1 MEPEQLPGKC
11 QIKQAKQ
18 EDLMKVDI
26 QQFGMTLFFLWGG
39 YQLSNDYQH
48 LAVTTMQWSE
58 MSAIQNKALT
68 KKVLQAQL
76 VIREKTNCHLSVQYD
91 TIREIVKVPFYT
103 LKQIWSTAEVI
114 LENYEIPR

>member
-1 MEPEQLPGKC
+1 MAPEQLPGKC

-68 KKVLQAQL
+68 KKEKYFKLNWLYVKRQIVTYQCSTIQL
-76 VIREKTNCHLSVQYD
+76 ERL
-91 TIREIVKVPFYT
+91 
-103 LKQIWSTAEVI
+103 
-114 LENYEIPR
+114 